1 MPRWLAALPV
11 LSLVP
16 GLTLAA
22 PAFERPGLGLNPDLL
37 GKYRIAVEQGLPDAT
52 LDKRG
57 TPEITTL
64 DFNTQLRLRVVRRIE
79 IQVGVNSYRYQDLT
93 QGKQSN
99 EQDGMGDSSL
109 GAKFALY
116 RGDTFR
122 AALLAGMLLDTA
134 SDAFSDEED
143 GSFMAIS
150 GGWWLDDRHQLQLS
164 ARYDDSGSNK
174 WITVVPSWHARLNDQ
189 WAVFLDAGFSRNE
202 DNGDDNNRAGGGIT
216 WMLTPAIQF
225 DLYGRGALDSDSI
238 DNEAGL
244 GLAVAF

>member
-37 GKYRIAVEQGLPDAT
+37 GKYRIAVEQGLPDGT

-57 TPEITTL
+57 SPEIATL
-64 DFNTQLRLRVVRRIE
+64 DFNTLLRLRVVRRME
-79 IQVGVNSYRYQDLT
+79 LQVGVNSYRYQESSDGQDST
-93 QGKQSN
+93 DQS
-99 EQDGMGDSSL
+99 GMGDSSL

-122 AALLAGMLLDTA
+122 AALLGGMLLDTA

-164 ARYDDSGSNK
+164 VRYDDSGSEK
-174 WITVVPSWHARLNDQ
+174 WITVVPSWHARLNDK
-189 WAVFLDAGFSRNE
+189 WAVFLDAGLSHNE
-202 DNGDDNNRAGGGIT
+202 DNGNDNNRAGGGLT
-216 WMLTPAIQF
+216 WMLTPKIQF
-225 DLYGRGALDSDSI
+225 DLYGRGGLDNDSV

-244 GLAVAF
+244 GFAVAF